1 MLSLEGNPLVLTKNY
16 TKIVTERVKDL
27 KVLDGNTVFA
37 DEEEPAIGNKFNL
50 SKKKTMTISVMQ
62 HLKMVVEVKVALED
76 LVEQISQIFLKIFLE
91 TLVAE
96 EEAQEDEVLII
107 EGRT

>member
-1 MLSLEGNPLVLTKNY
+1 MKLTEFFL
-16 TKIVTERVKDL
+16 TS
-27 KVLDGNTVFA
+27 
-37 DEEEPAIGNKFNL
+37 P
-50 SKKKTMTISVMQ
+50 KKKTMTISVMQ

-76 LVEQISQIFLKIFLE
+76 LVEQISQIYLKIFLE
-91 TLVAE
+91 TLEVE